1 MTPLRDGETKTRAS
15 RMTRARLR
23 PIVGWAACALLAIPL
38 AGCAGNGHARSDERA
53 NVYPEN
59 YRSDMLGFLHT
70 YINDPTQIRDAA
82 IADPVMRLVGGAPDR
97 GNNPLDKI
105 SRSFD
110 RGPGSQ
116 ERYIVCVR
124 FNAKNSDGRY
134 TGLKTGMAV
143 FTGGR
148 FERFYEQRQG
158 PCDQA
163 DYKPFPELEALSR

>member
-1 MTPLRDGETKTRAS
+1 M
-15 RMTRARLR
+15 ARLR

-82 IADPVMRLVGGAPDR
+82 IADPVMRLVSGAPDR

-124 FNAKNSDGRY
+124 FNPKNSDGRY